1 MGQPRITAG
10 KHAQVG
16 INYSA
21 SDLLEEQKTKGC
33 FRVLARLDRGHVRER
48 PGRDGVCLPFT
59 LVLVNFTSEGEAV
72 RITGDLARLNPM
84 AICSYP
90 HARFLSPP
98 LY

>member
-10 KHAQVG
+10 KPAQVG

-72 RITGDLARLNPM
+72 RIAEDLARLNLM
-84 AICSYP
+84 AMCRYP